1 MARERRKRIYDKN
14 VCYTVLKYYVGLFY
28 KMAYRKREYHGLN
41 KIPKDGAVI
50 FAPNHTN
57 ALMDALA
64 VLFINKNPKVFVAR
78 ADIFKKPLFSRILF
92 FLKIMPINRIRDGR
106 DTLKNNDE
114 TIQLSADVLIHDVPF
129 VILPEG
135 THRPMH
141 SLLPLGK
148 GIFRIALLANEEL
161 QGYRPVYIVPMG
173 IEYGNFFRYR
183 SSLLMQIGDPINVT
197 SYVAERPGMDQ
208 PTMMNELKHTLSSV
222 MKDLI
227 LYIPDDEYYNATW
240 ELCNMCCYARLRM
253 LKLKRTLLKNRL
265 TVNKMT
271 VADIQA
277 IRSEQPQKAED
288 LLSRSRTFAE
298 ERKSKQISMASVAS
312 PYPGLNLFCRS
323 FLMIILF
330 PYFVAC
336 TVVCTPVM
344 LVSRALCSKMEDAAF
359 HNSVRYVAGLVV
371 WTITFLILIIFLF
384 SFLPWLTA
392 LIAALALF
400 PAYLLF
406 EEYCRWFRVTRSDYR
421 WMRSKDLRKEK
432 KNLVESVLQTIENP
446 DEYSY

>member
-14 VCYTVLKYYVGLFY
+14 VCYTVLKYYVGLFF
-28 KMAYRKREYHGLN
+28 KMAYRKREYHGLD

-64 VLFINKNPKVFVAR
+64 VLFVNNNPKVFVAR

-106 DTLKNNDE
+106 NTLKNNDE
-114 TIQLSADVLIHDVPF
+114 TIQLSADVLKHNVPF

-135 THRPMH
+135 AHRPMH

-197 SYVAERPGMDQ
+197 SYVAERPGLDQ
-208 PTMMNELKHTLSSV
+208 PMMMNELKHTLSSV

-240 ELCNMCCYARLRM
+240 ELCNMCCHARLRI

-265 TVNKMT
+265 IVNKMT
-271 VADIQA
+271 VADIGA
-277 IRSEQPQKAED
+277 IRSEQPEKAEEI
-288 LLSRSRTFAE
+288 LSRSSVFAKD
-298 ERKSKQISMASVAS
+298 RKSRQISMASVAN
-312 PYPGLNLFCRS
+312 PYPGFSLFCRS
-323 FLMIILF
+323 FLMIILL
-330 PYFVAC
+330 PYFAVSAIL
-336 TVVCTPVM
+336 CTPM
-344 LVSRALCSKMEDAAF
+344 LLVTTFLCSKMEDAAF
-359 HNSVRYVAGLVV
+359 HNSVRYVVGLVV
-371 WTITFLILIIFLF
+371 WTVTFLILTIFLF
-384 SFLPWLTA
+384 GFLPWLTA
-392 LIAALALF
+392 LIAAFALF
-400 PAYLLF
+400 PAALLF
-406 EEYCRWFRVTRSDYR
+406 EEYRRWFRVTRSDYH
-421 WMRSKDLRKEK
+421 WMYAKDLRKEK
-432 KNLVESVLQTIENP
+432 SGLVEVMNESFL
-446 DEYSY
+446 SRL